1 MSAQNITDKNF
12 ESTIKEG
19 LTLVDFWAPWCG
31 PCQMVAPILEE
42 LSKEYEGRIKIVK
55 LNTDENPLVPLKYQI
70 QSIPTMMIFKN
81 GEVVRREIGARPKN
95 MIVQFIEE
103 ELKK

>member
-55 LNTDENPLVPLKYQI
+55 LNTDENSIVSSRYQI

-81 GEVVRREIGARPKN
+81 GEVVRRELGARPKN

>member
-55 LNTDENPLVPLKYQI
+55 LNTDENSIVSSRYQI